1 MTASFSP
8 LAPRTC
14 AWCQSPLQG
23 RSDKRF
29 CSAACRGQGA
39 RHGGA
44 EGAPIDW
51 PARAQ
56 QAEQTVR
63 ELQAHL
69 VQLQQAQQ
77 AAASLEQ
84 DYDHL
89 SLVLGSLIPDVSLL
103 GTLAHVRTH
112 VEQLLQNYHRHPGLS
127 QGEPGAQRRL
137 QAVQWVQATLVK
149 QQTALQA
156 AKRANG
162 NSSFS
167 TEAGFPQPNERKQ
180 K

>member
-14 AWCQSPLQG
+14 AWCQRPLQG

-63 ELQAHL
+63 ELQTRLA
-69 VQLQQAQQ
+69 QLQQDQQ
-77 AAASLEQ
+77 AVAALER

-89 SLVLGSLIPDVSLL
+89 SQVLGSLIPDVPLL
-103 GTLAHVRTH
+103 GTLTHVRTY
-112 VEQLLQNYHRHPGLS
+112 VEELLQHYHRHPGLS
-127 QGEPGAQRRL
+127 RGEPGAQRRL
-137 QAVQWVQATLVK
+137 QAVQWVQAALVQ
-149 QQTALQA
+149 QQTRLQA
-156 AKRANG
+156 AKQPTGRDSANV
-162 NSSFS
+162 FS
-167 TEAGFPQPNERKQ
+167 LREEEPTQP
-180 K
+180 